1 METDTMYFSH
11 YAFGRKKAS
20 KCFLECLLLL
30 NVLFSTKAF
39 MSRQMVDGETKPPPL
54 LTEADLIGL
63 MEKHGIGRKKNNK
76 IEVTV

>member
-11 YAFGRKKAS
+11 YVFGRVKAS

-30 NVLFSTKAF
+30 NVWFSNKAI